1 MENHERMDLQDELL
15 GALIGLVHACQNNP
29 KTAQTDSLLVE
40 GLYIIIAAD
49 RRTDASLQEMT
60 ARVRA
65 DKAAVAPN
73 CVTCTARCGNT
84 DDYDMQRL
92 WNAGEDIRALKI
104 KILSGICGMA
114 AVVYPVLQEGCTDE
128 EVSAFLHRALLALG
142 EDWEA
147 DWLLPIVQELS
158 AMKQYAAAI
167 GKHPSVSNGS

>member
-40 GLYIIIAAD
+40 GLYTIIAAD

-84 DDYDMQRL
+84 DDYDMKRM
-92 WNAGEDIRALKI
+92 WKEKAEIRSLKI
-104 KILSGICGMA
+104 KILAGISGIA
-114 AVVYPVLQEGCTDE
+114 AAVYPVLPDGCVDE
-128 EVSAFLHRALLALG
+128 KVYAMLHRALFALG

-167 GKHPSVSNGS
+167 GKHPLR